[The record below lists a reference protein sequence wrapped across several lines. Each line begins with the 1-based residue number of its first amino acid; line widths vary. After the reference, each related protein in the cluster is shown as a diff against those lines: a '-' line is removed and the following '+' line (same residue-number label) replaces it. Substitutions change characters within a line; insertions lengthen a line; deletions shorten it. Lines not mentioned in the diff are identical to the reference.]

1 MKKNILFY
9 LFFGLVFSLGAI
21 SCSEDDLSDTSV
33 IKDSQ
38 KEENAFDRWILEN
51 YVKPYNIDFR
61 YRYEDIESNLNY
73 YLVPAEYDLSIKMA
87 KLMKYLCIEVYDE
100 VTGSK
105 NFIKSYYPKMI
116 QLIGSAAYQNNGD
129 MILGTAE
136 GGLKIT
142 MYYVNQLQMDPAYLN
157 YYYFKTMHHE
167 FGHILNQTK
176 PYSTDFDK
184 ISGPDYVS
192 DTWSSKY
199 PKKTEDYAQG
209 YNVASLQDGFI
220 SPYASKEASEDFV
233 ELVSI
238 YVTNTTGKWNE
249 MMTIAGTSGSAIIKQ
264 KFEIVYNYMM
274 NSWNIDLNELRDVI
288 QARQAELSNQDFET
302 LD

>member
-21 SCSEDDLSDTSV
+21 SCSEDDLSATSV

-61 YRYEDIESNLNY
+61 YRYEDIESDLNY

-116 QLIGSAAYQNNGD
+116 QLIGSAAYRNNGT
-129 MILGTAE
+129 MVLGTAE

-157 YYYFKTMHHE
+157 HYYFKTMHHE

-184 ISGPDYVS
+184 ISGSDYVS
-192 DTWSSKY
+192 DTWN
-199 PKKTEDYAQG
+199 TAFTTDAAAQ
-209 YNVASLQDGFI
+209 QKGFI
-220 SPYASKEASEDFV
+220 SPYAASQPSEDFV
-233 ELVSI
+233 ELIAI
-238 YVTNTTGKWNE
+238 YVTNSSTAWNSI
-249 MMTIAGTSGSAIIKQ
+249 MSTAGTSGSAIIKQ

>member
-1 MKKNILFY
+1 
-9 LFFGLVFSLGAI
+9 
-21 SCSEDDLSDTSV
+21 
-33 IKDSQ
+33 
-38 KEENAFDRWILEN
+38 
-51 YVKPYNIDFR
+51 
-61 YRYEDIESNLNY
+61 
-73 YLVPAEYDLSIKMA
+73 
-87 KLMKYLCIEVYDE
+87 
-100 VTGSK
+100 
-105 NFIKSYYPKMI
+105 
-116 QLIGSAAYQNNGD
+116 
-129 MILGTAE
+129 
-136 GGLKIT
+136 

-274 NSWNIDLNELRDVI
+274 NSLNIDLNELRDVI